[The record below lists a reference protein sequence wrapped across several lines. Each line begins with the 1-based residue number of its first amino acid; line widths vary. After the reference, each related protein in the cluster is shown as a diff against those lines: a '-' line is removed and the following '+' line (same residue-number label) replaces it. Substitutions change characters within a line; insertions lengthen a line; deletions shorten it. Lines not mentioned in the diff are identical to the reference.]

1 MKDNWKKYVVK
12 HNDRN
17 IKDVLGDVIGNNH
30 KLQKGYST
38 VRIKEAWK
46 SEMGEI
52 ICSYT
57 QNFYY
62 KNGILTVY
70 LMSAPLRNE
79 LSMSKQ
85 KVIDL
90 LNKSCGED
98 IIKSINFK

>member
-1 MKDNWKKYVVK
+1 MEDNWKKYVVK

-17 IKDVLGDVIGNNH
+17 IREVLGDMIDSNK

-57 QNFYY
+57 QKLYF
-62 KNGILTVY
+62 KNGVLTVY

-79 LSMSKQ
+79 LSMSKE

-90 LNKSCGED
+90 LNNACGGQ
-98 IIKSINFK
+98 IITSVIFR

>member
-1 MKDNWKKYVVK
+1 MEDNWKKYVVK

-17 IKDVLGDVIGNNH
+17 IREVLGDMIGNNA

-57 QNFYY
+57 TKILFRE
-62 KNGILTVY
+62 GVLTVF
-70 LMSAPLRNE
+70 LTSAPLRNE
-79 LSMSKQ
+79 LSMSKA
-85 KVIDL
+85 KVIKI
-90 LNKSCGED
+90 LNDYFKEEL
-98 IIKSINFK
+98 ITSIVFK

>member
-1 MKDNWKKYVVK
+1 MEDNWKKYVVK

-17 IKDVLGDVIGNNH
+17 IREVLGDVIGNNQ

-46 SEMGEI
+46 KEMGEI

-57 QNFYY
+57 QKFYF
-62 KNGILTVY
+62 KDGVLTVY

-79 LSMSKQ
+79 LSMSKD
-85 KVIDL
+85 KVINM
-90 LNKSCGED
+90 LNKSCGEEV
-98 IIKSINFK
+98 IKSIIFR

>member
-17 IKDVLGDVIGNNH
+17 IREVLSDMIDNNQ

-46 SEMGEI
+46 KEMGDI

-57 QNFYY
+57 QKMYFRE
-62 KNGILTVY
+62 GVLTVY
-70 LMSAPLRNE
+70 LTSAPLRNE

-90 LNKSCGED
+90 INKSCKEE
-98 IIKSINFK
+98 IIKSVIFK

>member
-17 IKDVLGDVIGNNH
+17 IREVLDDMIGSNQ

-38 VRIKEAWK
+38 VRIREAWK

-57 QNFYY
+57 QKLYF
-62 KNGILTVY
+62 KDGVLTVY
-70 LMSAPLRNE
+70 LMSAPLRSE
-79 LSMSKQ
+79 LSMSNE

-90 LNKSCGED
+90 LNKSCGEE
-98 IIKSINFK
+98 IIKSIIFR

>member
-1 MKDNWKKYVVK
+1 MEDNWKKYVVK

-17 IKDVLGDVIGNNH
+17 IREVLGDVIGNNK

-46 SEMGEI
+46 KEMGEI

-57 QNFYY
+57 QKFYF
-62 KNGILTVY
+62 KDGVLTVY

-79 LSMSKQ
+79 LSMSKD
-85 KVIDL
+85 KVIEL
-90 LNKSCGED
+90 LNKSCGEEV
-98 IIKSINFK
+98 IKSIVFR

>member
-1 MKDNWKKYVVK
+1 MKDNWKKYVVR

-17 IKDVLGDVIGNNH
+17 IREVLGDMIGNNK

-46 SEMGEI
+46 KEMGEI

-57 QNFYY
+57 QKFYF
-62 KNGILTVY
+62 KDGMLTVY

-79 LSMSKQ
+79 LSMSKE

-90 LNKSCGED
+90 LNKSCGEE
-98 IIKSINFK
+98 IIKSIIFR

>member
-17 IKDVLGDVIGNNH
+17 IKDVLGDMIGSNK

-38 VRIKEAWK
+38 VRIREAWK
-46 SEMGEI
+46 KEMGDI

-57 QNFYY
+57 QKLYF
-62 KNGILTVY
+62 KDGVLTVY

-79 LSMSKQ
+79 LSMSRE
-85 KVIDL
+85 KVVNL
-90 LNKSCGED
+90 LNKACGED
-98 IIKSINFK
+98 LIKSVIFK

>member
-17 IKDVLGDVIGNNH
+17 IREVLGDMIGSNQ

-57 QNFYY
+57 QKFYF
-62 KNGILTVY
+62 KDGVLTVY
-70 LMSAPLRNE
+70 LMSAPLRSE
-79 LSMSKQ
+79 LSMSKE

-90 LNKSCGED
+90 LNKACGEE
-98 IIKSINFK
+98 IIKSIIFR